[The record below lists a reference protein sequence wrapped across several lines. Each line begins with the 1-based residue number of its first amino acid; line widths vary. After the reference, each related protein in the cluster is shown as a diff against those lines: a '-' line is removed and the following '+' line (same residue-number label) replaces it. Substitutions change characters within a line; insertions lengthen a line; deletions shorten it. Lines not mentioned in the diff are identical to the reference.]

1 MDKKNESGSD
11 SGDGLGE
18 VAAGEP
24 AKSSDAGPD
33 AAAEAAGFE
42 QRINELERQLR
53 GVQGKYADRVI
64 REVLREAYLAQ
75 GGRPSAAAT
84 AVLAMRA
91 GAGGGISMNQE
102 GEPVFAEADGEPL
115 TDGDGVRL
123 TAESFVRGWLS
134 DNPIFLGKDAARGSG
149 ARQSESGEMSAD
161 EILRRIRTAKTAEE
175 VARLAKELGL
185 R

>member
-18 VAAGEP
+18 VAAGEA
-24 AKSSDAGPD
+24 AKGSDAGSD

-42 QRINELERQLR
+42 QRIRELERQLL
-53 GVQGKYADRVI
+53 GVQGKYADRVLG
-64 REVLREAYLAQ
+64 EVLREAYLAQ
-75 GGRPSAAAT
+75 GGRPSASAT

-91 GAGGGISMNQE
+91 GAGISLNHK

-115 TDGDGVRL
+115 TDDDGVRL